1 MTARGSQRLRAPL
14 EPGTHLRQHQELLAV
29 GSVRKA
35 QLDAMAQQATVDCY
49 HEAEQL
55 TDFFTPTLSPAGA
68 EWSDAYRHWLG

>member
-1 MTARGSQRLRAPL
+1 
-14 EPGTHLRQHQELLAV
+14 
-29 GSVRKA
+29 
-35 QLDAMAQQATVDCY
+35 MAQQATADCY

>member
-1 MTARGSQRLRAPL
+1 MV
-14 EPGTHLRQHQELLAV
+14 V

-55 TDFFTPTLSPAGA
+55 TDFFTMIDESLVVPFETRVLGGA
-68 EWSDAYRHWLG
+68 RCRGRC